1 MKTLGGDCRMTSQ
14 GPKAPCGFR
23 GCKNRPTPFP
33 GRMSYKVTKPG
44 SVYHTLACFM
54 LYCCLL
60 GPILCIFVAICS
72 LFGVVNLSVLAK

>member
-1 MKTLGGDCRMTSQ
+1 MTPQ
-14 GPKAPCGFR
+14 GPKTLCSFR

-44 SVYHTLACFM
+44 SVNHTLACFM

-60 GPILCIFVAICS
+60 GPILCIVVAICS
-72 LFGVVNLSVLAK
+72 LFLVLLTCQYLPSDWLENN